1 MPGLELFS
9 SINSTPAAEPSTHTP
24 VKEEAPESFYVS
36 KYGAL
41 GPVLQK
47 LFASGVEARGVER
60 VPEDQCDPKHT
71 WNK

>member
-1 MPGLELFS
+1 MA
-9 SINSTPAAEPSTHTP
+9 TAEHHIVG

-47 LFASGVEARGVER
+47 LFVSGVEARGAER
-60 VPEDQCDPKHT
+60 VPEDQRDPKHT
-71 WNK
+71 SNK